1 MPSGSG
7 DPYDRLVSKA
17 DKLAEV
23 DCGQAMPYYA
33 KALEERPAGVEAL
46 VGMGYCHI
54 DSKQFASAQSKFR
67 TALALSS
74 RNKDALRGVAE
85 AYQQQ
90 GRADLAIEAYKRYL
104 DIYPDD
110 ERIKR
115 QLDKLGGGSSGGGG
129 GGSSGS
135 STPTTPDSG
144 SGSGT
149 SAPPDKPEPTTT
161 PGGGDSPPSDSPP
174 SSP

>member
-1 MPSGSG
+1 MSVPSGSG
-7 DPYDRLVSKA
+7 DPYDRLVAKA

-67 TALALSS
+67 TALALSP

-90 GRADLAIEAYKRYL
+90 DRADLAIEAYKRYL
-104 DIYPDD
+104 DVYPDD

-115 QLDKLGGGSSGGGG
+115 QLDRLGGGGAGLTLRENGGGSGTGSSGG
-129 GGSSGS
+129 SS
-135 STPTTPDSG
+135 P
-144 SGSGT
+144 
-149 SAPPDKPEPTTT
+149 PPDKPADP
-161 PGGGDSPPSDSPP
+161 PPPSGGSDTPPTSP
-174 SSP
+174 